1 MRSGLSALIK
11 TRKFLLY
18 TLHVAIGEI
27 GMGNCGRARGK
38 HSDTFETLINK
49 SVATEVKHWA
59 ENASRMCAPR
69 RWNVDHESGKLAM
82 WLQVQAW
89 MLGVAGGRERAR
101 QPASQPAER
110 ERCTSESPNRAICM
124 QCTGGGLCV
133 HASPVICMI
142 VATRSSAA
150 LLARCKAAHDSLFCM
165 EIGATFAF

>member
-27 GMGNCGRARGK
+27 GTGNCGRARGK

-110 ERCTSESPNRAICM
+110 ERDAPPRAPTEPFVCNAPAAGCVCM
-124 QCTGGGLCV
+124 HLP
-133 HASPVICMI
+133 S
-142 VATRSSAA
+142 
-150 LLARCKAAHDSLFCM
+150 
-165 EIGATFAF
+165 FA